1 MNKTVTIN
9 ISGIIFH
16 IEEDAYLKLSQY
28 LIAIKKCFST
38 DEGANEI
45 MSDIESRIAEML
57 QGKVSAYKQV
67 VLMSDVDYVINS
79 MGKPEDFYEG
89 AQDNQSNEET
99 YSSSASHQET
109 SKKRI
114 FRDGDSKVLG
124 GVCSGIGHYFGFDA
138 VWMRIALLLLFFFG
152 GTGFLLYLILWIAIP
167 EAKTTTEKLMM
178 KGERP
183 DISNISKAVKE
194 EAEQFKKRAEKF
206 GEDFKNKAHEYKDEP
221 RNFAEKAVYFLM
233 DVITNIAKVSLK
245 IIGVAMVVFGVIV
258 FLGLFSSVFG
268 ISYTS
273 FNLEGKELIDMLLLD
288 GKDLYIGL
296 IGISI
301 FIGVP
306 MIMMIYG
313 GIKLI
318 FKIHYA
324 NRWINLTAGIFWL
337 IGLSMLIYV
346 GVKTGI
352 DFSQEAKS
360 RDKIEIIPYQ
370 HLSLKAKDLPIAYT
384 ISDDESD
391 EDIDA
396 LKKKYS
402 DNYFFGMLSEQKY
415 LFGQPQLNIIKS
427 QTNTIELVTIK
438 EARAKDKKSAVY
450 RADQIDYSVI
460 QKDSIVYFDNAFK
473 LPINQKF
480 RMQDVSLI
488 LKIPVNQVIFIDAS
502 MKNIIYDI
510 ENTTDTH
517 DNDMINRR
525 WMMTEAGLKCVDCDG
540 IESKI

>member
-1 MNKTVTIN
+1 
-9 ISGIIFH
+9 
-16 IEEDAYLKLSQY
+16 
-28 LIAIKKCFST
+28 
-38 DEGANEI
+38 
-45 MSDIESRIAEML
+45 ML

-99 YSSSASHQET
+99 YSSSTSHQET

-167 EAKTTTEKLMM
+167 EAKTTAEKLMM
-178 KGERP
+178 RGERP

-318 FKIHYA
+318 FFFFFSKS
-324 NRWINLTAGIFWL
+324 WSNLIADIFWL
-337 IGLSMLIYV
+337 IGL
-346 GVKTGI
+346 
-352 DFSQEAKS
+352 
-360 RDKIEIIPYQ
+360 
-370 HLSLKAKDLPIAYT
+370 
-384 ISDDESD
+384 
-391 EDIDA
+391 
-396 LKKKYS
+396 
-402 DNYFFGMLSEQKY
+402 
-415 LFGQPQLNIIKS
+415 
-427 QTNTIELVTIK
+427 
-438 EARAKDKKSAVY
+438 
-450 RADQIDYSVI
+450 
-460 QKDSIVYFDNAFK
+460 
-473 LPINQKF
+473 
-480 RMQDVSLI
+480 
-488 LKIPVNQVIFIDAS
+488 
-502 MKNIIYDI
+502 
-510 ENTTDTH
+510 
-517 DNDMINRR
+517 
-525 WMMTEAGLKCVDCDG
+525 
-540 IESKI
+540 